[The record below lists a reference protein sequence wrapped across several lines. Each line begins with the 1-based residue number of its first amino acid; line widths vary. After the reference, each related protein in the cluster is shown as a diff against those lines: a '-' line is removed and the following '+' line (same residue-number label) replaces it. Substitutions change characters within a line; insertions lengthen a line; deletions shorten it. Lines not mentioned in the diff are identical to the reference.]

1 MSTAEAP
8 RPQDDLDRALA
19 EVLEYLAL
27 SGMVEGELNA
37 VVRPMNRIVVALL
50 ASQESQGGLSA
61 YRRHLLQRIR
71 AAGEPE
77 PPG

>member
-1 MSTAEAP
+1 MPTTEAA

-37 VVRPMNRIVVALL
+37 AAGPMNKVIVALL
-50 ASQESQGGLSA
+50 VSEEAQDGLSA
-61 YRRHLLQRIR
+61 YRQNLLQRIR
-71 AAGEPE
+71 AVGDHAPT
-77 PPG
+77 